1 MGEDITDP
9 YGGAFK
15 ITKNIKN
22 KFPKQII
29 ATPISEASIVGL
41 SGGLAIEGFKVMHTK
56 V

>member
-1 MGEDITDP
+1 MKLTSYDEKVIFLGEDIVDP

-29 ATPISEASIVGL
+29 STL
-41 SGGLAIEGFKVMHTK
+41 
-56 V
+56 